1 MNNNKNSKN
10 KYRPP
15 ITLWFSGLPCSGKTT
30 IAKELEGRLR
40 KKGYSIA
47 RLDGD
52 DIRRGLNVDLKF
64 SKEDRKENL
73 RRIAHVAQLFNDKNI
88 IVLASFI
95 APLEEN
101 RKFLRDTIKNFNLI
115 FVKCD
120 IKVCSN
126 RDIKGMYKL
135 AREGKIK
142 NFTGVS
148 APFEDPKNADIILD
162 TENLSVDCCVDQ
174 IIERYF

>member
-1 MNNNKNSKN
+1 MDNKKIF
-10 KYRPP
+10 KG
-15 ITLWFSGLPCSGKTT
+15 TLWFTGLPCSGKTT
-30 IAKELEGRLR
+30 IAKELELKLK
-40 KKGYSIA
+40 KKGLLIA

-52 DIRRGLNVDLKF
+52 DMRVGLNSDLKF
-64 SKEDRKENL
+64 SEEDRRENL
-73 RRIAHVAQLFNDKNI
+73 RRIGHVAQLFNEKGI
-88 IVLASFI
+88 IIFASFI

-101 RKFLRDTIKNFNLI
+101 RKFLESIIENFNLV

-120 IKVCSN
+120 VEICSI
-126 RDIKGMYKL
+126 RDVKWMYKL

-148 APFEDPKNADIILD
+148 ALFEDPKNADLILD
-162 TENLSVDCCVDQ
+162 TEKLGVGECADK